1 MAAEYIIT
9 HKMAILVFIVSD
21 FVYHQ
26 VVAQLNFRPSPE
38 SRVSWDFRVT
48 WVQKRDCK
56 MVASD
61 SEIYSQ
67 NDYFGGGGQGAGGF
81 PPKKQRK

>member
-1 MAAEYIIT
+1 
-9 HKMAILVFIVSD
+9 
-21 FVYHQ
+21 
-26 VVAQLNFRPSPE
+26 
-38 SRVSWDFRVT
+38 
-48 WVQKRDCK
+48 

-81 PPKKQRK
+81 PQKNKENEKIGEKRVRW